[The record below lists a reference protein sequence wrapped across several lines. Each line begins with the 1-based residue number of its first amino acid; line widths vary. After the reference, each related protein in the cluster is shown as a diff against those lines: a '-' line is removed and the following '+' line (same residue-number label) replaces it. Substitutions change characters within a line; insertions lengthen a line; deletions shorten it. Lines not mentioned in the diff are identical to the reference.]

1 MTNIKLDVFSSFI
14 WKFMELIGTQGIHF
28 VISIILARLLSPEDY
43 GVIAIVTIFIT
54 ISSVLV
60 QGGFNSSL
68 IQKKDADEIDFSS
81 VFFLNII
88 VSVVL
93 YLVLFFATPSIALFY
108 NEPKLVPV
116 LRILGIKLIITALN
130 SVQSAIISKNLK
142 FKHYF
147 FSSMASTIVSGF
159 IGVLMAYKGYG
170 VWSLVT
176 QQIISS
182 IAVTCVFWFT
192 VKWRPRP
199 VFSFERIKDLF
210 KYGWKLLVS
219 TLLNT
224 GYNSYYSLVIGKY
237 FSSEMLGYYN
247 RGNTLPDLLISNING
262 SIGGVIF
269 PALSANQEN
278 KSKIKSMANRA
289 IVTSSFI
296 VFPAMM
302 GLVVCAE
309 PLVRLLMTDK
319 WLPCVPFMQILCFS
333 YALWPV
339 HTTNLQVINALGRS
353 DIFLKLEIIKQV
365 LSITVLLVSIR
376 YGIYVMVALE
386 AATGLICTVINAWPN
401 KHLINYR
408 LKEQFIDVL
417 PSLILTIIMGV
428 IVYSIK
434 FIGLNLYITLFIQI
448 IIGVLVYFGM
458 AYLFKL
464 ECLSYL
470 YNTIKEMVRNKFKN
484 SKGKI

>member
-1 MTNIKLDVFSSFI
+1 
-14 WKFMELIGTQGIHF
+14 
-28 VISIILARLLSPEDY
+28 
-43 GVIAIVTIFIT
+43 
-54 ISSVLV
+54 
-60 QGGFNSSL
+60 
-68 IQKKDADEIDFSS
+68 
-81 VFFLNII
+81 
-88 VSVVL
+88 
-93 YLVLFFATPSIALFY
+93 
-108 NEPKLVPV
+108 
-116 LRILGIKLIITALN
+116 
-130 SVQSAIISKNLK
+130 
-142 FKHYF
+142 
-147 FSSMASTIVSGF
+147 
-159 IGVLMAYKGYG
+159 MAYKGYG
-170 VWSLVT
+170 VWALVT

-182 IAVTCVFWFT
+182 IVVTCVLWFT

-199 VFSFERIKDLF
+199 VFSFERIKVLF

-224 GYNSYYSLVIGKY
+224 GYSSYYGLVIGKY

-247 RGNTLPDLLISNING
+247 RGNKMPELLISNING

-278 KSKIKSMANRA
+278 KSKIKSMVSRA

-333 YALWPV
+333 YALWPI

-365 LSITVLLVSIR
+365 LGIAVLLISIR

-386 AATGLICTVINAWPN
+386 AALGLICAIINAWPN
-401 KHLINYR
+401 KHLINYQ

-417 PSLILTIIMGV
+417 PSLILSIIMGV
-428 IVYSIK
+428 IVYFIK
-434 FIGLNLYITLFIQI
+434 YIGLNLYITLFIQI
-448 IIGVLVYFGM
+448 IVGILVYFGM

-470 YNTIKEMVRNKFKN
+470 YNTIKEIVRNKFKN
-484 SKGKI
+484 VKGEN